1 MCFIGIVVFFI
12 IFFRLVYFIYM
23 KDIVESQRI
32 TMDYRIKI
40 DRIIRKNFYESI
52 ETKEKV
58 KLLPYSNENKK
69 IIKNN

>member
-1 MCFIGIVVFFI
+1 
-12 IFFRLVYFIYM
+12 M